1 MGGGVM
7 SRNAGPTQVR
17 RSARPSAQA
26 MAQPLPDDRT
36 LGRDARENW
45 LSIQILLMYG
55 GVMLVG
61 LLLFQPAIGI
71 KIMWDVLIPVAPVLV
86 TVAPGLWRNLCPM
99 ATFGLV
105 PRNLGISL
113 RLKMPKSMAAVLGLV
128 SVIALFM
135 IVPLRHICLNT
146 NGPMTVVMLVSA
158 AAVAAL
164 MGMLFEWRSGWCTS
178 LCPIH
183 PVEKLYGTS
192 PALTLKNAR
201 CELCE
206 QCTAPCPDSTPG
218 MTPAVTGP
226 SRLQQLTGNFL
237 TGSFFGFV
245 LGWFQV
251 PDYLGNIGTPEIIN
265 AYAWPFGGAVVSYVV
280 FKVVEQRFVTT
291 KNGRKMLGKIFA
303 AAAVSTYYWYRI
315 PALTGFDPRSG
326 LLYDV
331 TDVLPY
337 WFPWASHFVTTSFFF
352 WFLVLRPTA
361 GVSWLK
367 RPVFAQTQ
375 TQMQAQSQPQP
386 ARIANAPILASV
398 TRVAR

>member
-1 MGGGVM
+1 MQ
-7 SRNAGPTQVR
+7 RNAAQVLTR
-17 RSARPSAQA
+17 RPPAPYARPPQA
-26 MAQPLPDDRT
+26 PQPAVAPPVADDRT
-36 LGRDARENW
+36 LGRNARENW
-45 LSIQILLMYG
+45 MSIQILLLYG
-55 GVMLVG
+55 GIMLVG
-61 LLLFQPAIGI
+61 LLLFRPEIGI

-99 ATFGLV
+99 ATFGLL
-105 PRNLGISL
+105 PRKLGLSL
-113 RLKMPKSMAAVLGLV
+113 RLKMPRWMAAGLGAL
-128 SVIALFM
+128 SVIALFA

-158 AAVAAL
+158 AATAAL
-164 MGMLFEWRSGWCTS
+164 MGLLFEWRSGWCTS

-192 PALTLKNAR
+192 PAITLKNAR

-226 SRLQQLTGNFL
+226 SWLQQFTGNFL

-251 PDYLGNIGTPEIIN
+251 PDYLGTVGTPEIIN
-265 AYAWPFGGAVVSYVV
+265 AYLWPFGGALVSYVV
-280 FKVVEQRFVTT
+280 FKVIEQWFVTSR
-291 KNGRKMLGKIFA
+291 NGRKLLGKVFA

-326 LLYDV
+326 LLYDL
-331 TDVLPY
+331 TDVLPV
-337 WFPWASHFVTTSFFF
+337 WFPWASEAVTTMFFF
-352 WFLVLRPTA
+352 WFLVIRPTA

-367 RPVFAQTQ
+367 RPIFATAQQT
-375 TQMQAQSQPQP
+375 APVAP
-386 ARIANAPILASV
+386 ARGM
-398 TRVAR
+398 ARAARG